1 MNQKNILDKL
11 SIETLNPMQRESQST
26 ILSNAEVVL
35 LSPTGTG
42 KTVAFLL
49 PVIAGLDTNCTEIQA
64 LIVVP
69 SRELALQ
76 IEQVIRQMGTGFKTN
91 AVYGGRAGSQ
101 DKIDLKHRP
110 AILIGTPGRIADHLR
125 KESFSTAFIKT
136 WVLDEFDKSLE
147 VGFETE
153 MTEIVAALPH
163 VQKKY

>member
-1 MNQKNILDKL
+1 
-11 SIETLNPMQRESQST
+11 MQRESQST

>member
-11 SIETLNPMQRESQST
+11 SIETLNPMQKEAQST
-26 ILSNAEVVL
+26 IQTNAEVIL

-49 PVIAGLDTNCTEIQA
+49 PVIAGLDADCAEIQA

-91 AVYGGRAGSQ
+91 AVYGGRAGS
-101 DKIDLKHRP
+101 HR
-110 AILIGTPGRIADHLR
+110 
-125 KESFSTAFIKT
+125 IK
-136 WVLDEFDKSLE
+136 
-147 VGFETE
+147 
-153 MTEIVAALPH
+153 
-163 VQKKY
+163 